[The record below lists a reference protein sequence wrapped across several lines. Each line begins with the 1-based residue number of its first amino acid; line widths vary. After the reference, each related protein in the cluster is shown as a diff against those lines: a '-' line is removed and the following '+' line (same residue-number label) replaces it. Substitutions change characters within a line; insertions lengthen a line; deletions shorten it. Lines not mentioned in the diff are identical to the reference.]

1 MDPQIYG
8 TDETLMREATRLA
21 TLNDPTKHDPKLD
34 QLIYSLGP
42 FPVAHFLVRSND
54 AKAVAALRR
63 YLHTH
68 WRAWANFI
76 EQMIAAARRDRDS
89 IFDEIIRDFGGD

>member
-1 MDPQIYG
+1 MDSH
-8 TDETLMREATRLA
+8 TDGIDEMLMREGMRLA
-21 TLNDPTKHDPKLD
+21 SLPDPTKHNAELD
-34 QLIYSLGP
+34 RLIESLGP

-54 AKAVAALRR
+54 ADAVAALRC

-89 IFDEIIRDFGGD
+89 IFDEIARDFGGD